1 MLVRFFFVSYL
12 HVASDSL
19 SDMNKQ
25 IFVLTQQGRN
35 HAVELEGARKY
46 FDPRKICAKYGIRH
60 TKWAVTSPRDGGAR
74 KYFDPRKI

>member
-35 HAVELEGARKY
+35 HAVEL
-46 FDPRKICAKYGIRH
+46 
-60 TKWAVTSPRDGGAR
+60 GGGGHENILTPEKSAQNTE
-74 KYFDPRKI
+74 YDTQNGP

>member
-35 HAVELEGARKY
+35 HAVEL
-46 FDPRKICAKYGIRH
+46 
-60 TKWAVTSPRDGGAR
+60 GGGHENILTPEKSAQNTE
-74 KYFDPRKI
+74 YDTQNGP